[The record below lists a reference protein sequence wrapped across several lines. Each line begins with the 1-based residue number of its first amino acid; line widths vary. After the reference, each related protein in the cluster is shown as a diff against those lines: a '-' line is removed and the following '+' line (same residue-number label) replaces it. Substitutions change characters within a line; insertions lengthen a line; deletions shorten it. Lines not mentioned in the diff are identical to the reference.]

1 MYNVLLVDD
10 EMLDL
15 EGMRQFI
22 PWNELGMEVVE
33 AANNAFTACDILEQ
47 HEIDI
52 IVSDVNMPNM
62 SGLELARIAI
72 EKKSDIRV
80 IFVSGYQDFSY
91 VKQAL
96 SLKAYSYV
104 LKPMDDN
111 ELIAALRKVKQDLDD
126 EYKRRDVEEAYQHL
140 IPMAKNDLM
149 IRLFEGEWEGDGGRQ
164 AGMQKLVK
172 SYGLDKLEWPV
183 RVAVLE
189 LDYFSWFQEQDN
201 LSLHQMS
208 KDFLYEVNEIGQRHG
223 MPHCYKVSSYRI
235 ALLIHEQG
243 MDAFIEDIYSAV
255 RAKFLVT
262 MTVGIGKPTLALE
275 QLHTSYRQAMEA
287 VDGKMFIGKGN
298 LIMYE
303 NVSCEPGMIDARMLD
318 TRMETLFT
326 AMKEYELVLIYDEIE
341 KLFQS
346 VSRLR
351 SKFTIHNLA
360 MYIIWKLDQQLK
372 DVSED
377 LFDILGMELHSLDIL
392 LQFDTI
398 KDIRS
403 WLVLKA
409 FEISEY
415 LRSKADSVNN
425 KLIREIIQMMKDKMS
440 ENFTLKDIAQQFS
453 FSPNYLGYLFKEET
467 GKTFSE
473 VLIQLR
479 MEQACE
485 LLKDQTSKI
494 YEVASKVGY
503 RYLPYFSRQFK
514 EAYGMTP
521 MEYRKR
527 DK

>member
-1 MYNVLLVDD
+1 MVYNVLLVDD
-10 EMLDL
+10 EILDL

-47 HEIDI
+47 HVIDI
-52 IVSDVNMPNM
+52 IVSDVSMPNM

-72 EKKSDIRV
+72 EKKPDIRI

-104 LKPMDDN
+104 LKPMDDH
-111 ELIAALRKVKQDLDD
+111 ELIVALQKVRQDLDD
-126 EYKRRDVEEAYQHL
+126 DRKRRDVEEAYQHM
-140 IPMAKNDLM
+140 IPMAKNDLL
-149 IRLFEGEWEGDGGRQ
+149 IRLFEGEWEVNRQ
-164 AGMQKLVK
+164 AGMSKLVK
-172 SYGLDKLEWPV
+172 SYGLDKLEWPI
-183 RVAVLE
+183 RVAVME
-189 LDYFSWFQEQDN
+189 LDYFNCFQEQDN

-208 KDFLYEVNEIGQRHG
+208 KDFLYEVNEIGKKHG
-223 MPHCYKVSSYRI
+223 MPHCYKVSSYRV
-235 ALLIHEQG
+235 ALLIHVQG
-243 MDAFIEDIYSAV
+243 MEAFFEDIYASILG
-255 RAKFLVT
+255 RFPVT
-262 MTVGIGKPTLALE
+262 MTVGVGEPIIALE
-275 QLHTSYRQAMEA
+275 QIHTSYRQAMEA
-287 VDGKMFIGKGN
+287 VDGKMFIGRGN

-303 NVSCEPGMIDARMLD
+303 KVSREPGMIDARMLD
-318 TRMETLFT
+318 SRMDTLFT

-415 LRSKADSVNN
+415 LKGKSDSVNN

-440 ENFTLKDIAQQFS
+440 ENITLKDIAQQFS

-467 GKTFSE
+467 GKAFSE

-479 MEQACE
+479 MEKACE
-485 LLKDQTSKI
+485 LLKDPTSKI
-494 YEVASKVGY
+494 YEIASRVGY

>member
-1 MYNVLLVDD
+1 MYKVLLVDD

-15 EGMRQFI
+15 EGMKQFI
-22 PWNELGMEVVE
+22 PWNELGMEVVG
-33 AANNAFTACDILEQ
+33 AANNAFAACDILDEQ
-47 HEIDI
+47 VIDI

-72 EKKSDIRV
+72 EKKGDIRI

-104 LKPMDDN
+104 LKPMDDK
-111 ELIAALRKVKQDLDD
+111 ELVAALLKVREDLD
-126 EYKRRDVEEAYQHL
+126 EEHKRREVEEAYQHM
-140 IPMAKNDLM
+140 IPMAKNDLL
-149 IRLFEGEWEGDGGRQ
+149 IRLFEGEWEENREL
-164 AGMQKLVK
+164 GMMTLIK
-172 SYGLDKLEWPV
+172 SYGLDKLQWPI
-183 RVAVLE
+183 RIAVLE
-189 LDYFSWFQEQDN
+189 LDYFNWIQDQDH
-201 LSLHQMS
+201 LHKHQMS
-208 KDFLYEVNEIGQRHG
+208 KDFIYEVNQLGQKHG

-235 ALLIHEQG
+235 ALLITDHKLDKFLE
-243 MDAFIEDIYSAV
+243 DAYTLI
-255 RAKFLVT
+255 RAKFSVT
-262 MTVGIGKPTLALE
+262 MTVGIGKPTYVLN
-275 QLHTSYRQAMEA
+275 QIHISYRQAMEA
-287 VDGKMFIGKGN
+287 VDGKMFIGKGKA
-298 LIMYE
+298 IMYE
-303 NVSCEPGMIDARMLD
+303 SVSGEPGMIDARMLD
-318 TRMETLFT
+318 MRMDTLFT
-326 AMKEYELVLIYDEIE
+326 AMKDYELVLIYDEIE

-346 VSRLR
+346 VSSLR

-372 DVSED
+372 NMDED
-377 LFDILGMELHSLDIL
+377 LLEILGMELHSLDIL

-398 KDIRS
+398 SDIRS
-403 WLVLKA
+403 WLVLKT

-415 LRSKADSVNN
+415 LRSQSESVNH
-425 KLIREIIQMMKDKMS
+425 KLIREIIQNMKDKMS

-473 VLIQLR
+473 VLTQLR
-479 MEQACE
+479 MEQAGK
-485 LLKDQTSKI
+485 LLKDPSCKI
-494 YEVASKVGY
+494 YEIANKVGY

-527 DK
+527 EK